1 MSDQE
6 RIELQ
11 MVQGYQ
17 DRLTYQRRAALQM
30 QVEHYK
36 RERAREA
43 LKVAWRPPEPQYSRR
58 NIAVFVAMIFLFGIG
73 LGVSAAWLQYFY

>member
-17 DRLTYQRRAALQM
+17 DRLTDQRRAALQM

-43 LKVAWRPPEPQYSRR
+43 LKVAWRPPEPQYSRIDVAFALGLVALLG
-58 NIAVFVAMIFLFGIG
+58 IACGA
-73 LGVSAAWLQYFY
+73 SAAWMMAY